1 MNNSLVKTRMRLLI
15 TYLSIAFIFILLIVR
30 LFVVCIID
38 SDFLVKKGNEQW
50 YRDLPLRA
58 DRGEITDRNGNV
70 IVGNQSVYTV
80 YLRPRSVSDA
90 RGVAHSL
97 AVLLELDESK
107 LYEKI
112 TSASVGEITAKKNVP
127 EHIGKQIQALNLD
140 GVYLTSDSKRD
151 YPYSEFLAQVVGY
164 TNIDNA
170 GQNGL
175 EGYYDKLLKGVDG
188 KLLITSDNRGSEISP
203 YYSYLPS
210 IKGAS
215 LGTTIDINIQ
225 AFCENAVKIALEQ
238 WNCKRASM
246 IVMDVNDGGVVA
258 MCSAPTYDLNNL
270 PRHDIN
276 MLNAYSKNS
285 MIVDVYEPGSTF
297 KIFTTA
303 LALEYGVVSENKTFF
318 CPGYRIVDGQRI
330 KCWRSKGHSSQN
342 LAEGVMNS
350 CNCVF
355 MDLALSLGVEK
366 FYKGLKTFGFG
377 QKTGIDFFGESNG
390 LLMNEKNVKNVD
402 LARIGFGQA
411 VAVTPIQLLSGVCSV
426 VNGGYSVTPHFA
438 TEISDTY
445 GNILYK
451 FENSSQRILSESTSK
466 KMRELLENVVSKGSG
481 KKASVQGYRIGG
493 KTGTAQKYANGV
505 IAQGKYV
512 SSFVGFAPADNPKY
526 AILMIVD
533 EPASY
538 AYYGSIVA
546 APSVS
551 NVFSRIFEYEKIKPE
566 MEENIEYVTMPNIE
580 GMSYNDAVKLLKQL
594 SLNFEVEGDGDVILS
609 ALPLLGEQI
618 PKGDVVLLRT

>member
-1 MNNSLVKTRMRLLI
+1 MRLLI
-15 TYLSIAFIFILLIVR
+15 AYLSIAFIFVLLIVR
-30 LFVVCIID
+30 LFVVCVVD
-38 SDFLVKKGNEQW
+38 SDFLVSKGNEQW
-50 YRDLPLRA
+50 YRDLPLKA
-58 DRGEITDRNGNV
+58 TRGEIIDRNGNV

-80 YLRPRSVSDA
+80 YLRPRSVSEPDK
-90 RGVAHSL
+90 VASAL
-97 AVLLELDESK
+97 SQLLDLDREK

-112 TSASVGEITAKKNVP
+112 TTATVGEITVKKNVSDQV
-127 EHIGKQIQALNLD
+127 GKRIRALNLQ
-140 GVYLTSDSKRD
+140 GVYLSSDTKRD

-164 TNIDNA
+164 TNVDNE

-175 EGYYDKLLKGVDG
+175 EGYYDKLIKGVDG

-203 YYSYLPS
+203 DKSYVTA
-210 IKGAS
+210 IDGAT
-215 LGTTIDINIQ
+215 LTTTIDINIQ
-225 AFCENAVKIALEQ
+225 AFCENAVKVAKQQ
-238 WNCKRASM
+238 WNCNRASM
-246 IVMDVNDGGVVA
+246 IVMNVNDGGIVA
-258 MCSAPTYDLNNL
+258 MCSTPTYDLNDL
-270 PRHDIN
+270 PRNDIN

-303 LALEYGVVSENKTFF
+303 LALEYGSVSENKTFS
-318 CPGYRIVDGQRI
+318 CPGFRIVDGQRI
-330 KCWRSKGHSSQN
+330 KCWRSKGHATQN

-355 MDLALSLGVEK
+355 MDLALSMGVEK
-366 FYKGLKTFGFG
+366 FYAGLRNFGFG
-377 QKTGIDFFGESNG
+377 SKTGIDFFGESSG
-390 LLMNEKNVKNVD
+390 LLMNEKSVKTVD

-411 VAVTPIQLLSGVCSV
+411 VAVTPVQLLGGVCSV

-438 TEISDTY
+438 TQISDTY
-445 GNILYK
+445 GNLLYK
-451 FENSSQRILSESTSK
+451 HEQNSRRIISENTSV

-493 KTGTAQKYANGV
+493 KTGTAQKYANGA

-533 EPASY
+533 EPSSY

-551 NVFSRIFEYEKIKPE
+551 DVFSKIFAYEKIAPYIA
-566 MEENIEYVTMPNIE
+566 EEIEYVQMPNLE
-580 GMSYNDAVKLLKQL
+580 GVSYNEAVKILKSL
-594 SLNFEVEGDGDVILS
+594 SLNFEVDGDGDVIKTT
-609 ALPLLGEQI
+609 LPVVGEKVI
-618 PKGDVVLLRT
+618 KGDVVLLRT